1 MVGSRLFNNKL
12 HYLCSCN
19 IKICSC
25 NIKSHWCICLFLN
38 FFSFLLIKDISYLVG
53 LTLGWRRRPGEDLF
67 EQSSVQS
74 KVQAVLFRGQRLTI
88 KDFQSFKILLQN
100 FFYRTTKVT
109 LFHLSHYRSQFI
121 TQFFPLHLV
130 LPSALGFIKSDFLVK
145 HLIYSS
151 FFPSV
156 IPALS
161 CLLCYWTLDRDTACW
176 LCDVWYVIKK
186 KKKKNQ

>member
-25 NIKSHWCICLFLN
+25 NIKSHWCICPF

-53 LTLGWRRRPGEDLF
+53 LTLGWRRWPGEDLF

-109 LFHLSHYRSQFI
+109 LFHLSLI
-121 TQFFPLHLV
+121 TDHSS
-130 LPSALGFIKSDFLVK
+130 LPNSSHFTLSFLQ
-145 HLIYSS
+145 L
-151 FFPSV
+151 
-156 IPALS
+156 
-161 CLLCYWTLDRDTACW
+161 
-176 LCDVWYVIKK
+176 
-186 KKKKNQ
+186 